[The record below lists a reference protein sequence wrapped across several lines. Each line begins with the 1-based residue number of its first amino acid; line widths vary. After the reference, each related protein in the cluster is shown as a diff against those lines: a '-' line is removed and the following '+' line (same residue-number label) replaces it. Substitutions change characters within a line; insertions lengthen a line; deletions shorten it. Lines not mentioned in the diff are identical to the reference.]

1 MKQEWYDNLFNE
13 LRCSALASEVQ
24 YALMSTPLGVNDTIT
39 EFFSTHMSDVV
50 LDLVRFSEAFSYGG
64 GALSV
69 AVDATKADLEQ
80 TGDDNVNVSA
90 IFFKH
95 LCEYSKVKPGSHEH
109 RYYFCAAQHYI
120 RPAQDKAFD
129 HFFGQRVQHS
139 EAGHP
144 CALVVSSV
152 SLKDE
157 HLNLLSPFVREV
169 GDISIITDVQS
180 SYGYGNTLY
189 GLCMVLMYART
200 KLSRTVVITESVFES
215 LYQRRHPKA
224 AAQWGDTRN
233 NRDLFAAA
241 VGFEK
246 VDNLSIY
253 KVNPEP
259 YPAING

>member
-1 MKQEWYDNLFNE
+1 MKREWYDNLFNE

-24 YALMSTPLGVNDTIT
+24 YALKSTPLGVNDTIT
-39 EFFSTHMSDVV
+39 EFFSTHMPDVA

-120 RPAQDKAFD
+120 RPAQDKAFEY
-129 HFFGQRVQHS
+129 FFGRRMRYS

-144 CALVVSSV
+144 CALLVSSV
-152 SLKDE
+152 SSKDE
-157 HLNLLSPFVREV
+157 HLSLLSPFVREV
-169 GDISIITDVQS
+169 GDVLIVTDVQS

-200 KLSRTVVITESVFES
+200 NLSRTVVITDGVFES

-233 NRDLFAAA
+233 DRDLFATA

-259 YPAING
+259 YLAING

>member
-109 RYYFCAAQHYI
+109 RYYFCVAQHYI

-200 KLSRTVVITESVFES
+200 KLSSTVVITESVFES

>member
-109 RYYFCAAQHYI
+109 QCYFCVAQHYI

-129 HFFGQRVQHS
+129 HFFGQRVQYT

-152 SLKDE
+152 SSKDE

-259 YPAING
+259 YLAING